1 MKSKISIPSLKLS
14 NKTTLTTTSTTT
26 KTTTVKS
33 KKGSESSRRSL
44 IISSPVIPKLN
55 KDVEVIP
62 ATSNRKDFSSLM
74 DQLTYFAFGVDD
86 SRLLEDMSEEKQLYF
101 KKQLERYNC
110 FHIIDDKITRIFEI
124 NFNKESYI
132 CFYGPNSKLF
142 DLYRLIIYMNI
153 YKVNS
158 IKTQLK
164 LKSQDGDVLLFLPL
178 IYDNNYNKTY
188 DSDYNTIF
196 SARIPSKSSISEKE
210 IEQRKLIEEEEYQRK
225 IDELDRKHKEFLEQN
240 GLVNIM
246 NKTLNEIKL
255 RGEKLEELS
264 NQTTLMEGKT
274 QNFLQNVKQLTK

>member
-1 MKSKISIPSLKLS
+1 MKSKISIPSLKIS
-14 NKTTLTTTSTTT
+14 NKTNSTKTTT
-26 KTTTVKS
+26 KTTTTIKS

-44 IISSPVIPKLN
+44 NISSPVIPKLN
-55 KDVEVIP
+55 NDVEVIP
-62 ATSNRKDFSSLM
+62 VTSHRKDFSSLM

-110 FHIIDDKITRIFEI
+110 FHIIDDKISRIFEI
-124 NFNKESYI
+124 NFNKETYI
-132 CFYGPNSKLF
+132 CFFGPNSKLF
-142 DLYRLIIYMNI
+142 DLFRLVIYMNI

-164 LKSQDGDVLLFLPL
+164 LTSQDGNVLLFLPL
-178 IYDNNYNKTY
+178 IYDNDYNRTY
-188 DSDYNTIF
+188 DSDHNTIF
-196 SARIPSKSSISEKE
+196 SARIPPKSSISEKE
-210 IEQRKLIEEEEYQRK
+210 SEQRKLMEEEEYQRK